1 LHRLTSCAQSFVV
14 GCRPLQQKE
23 RERKNRLNIDPRCGP
38 QKKSEREEE
47 IDIKTY
53 ILAHKEGKIKE
64 EGREERTP
72 GKKRDRQRA

>member
-1 LHRLTSCAQSFVV
+1 LSSSST
-14 GCRPLQQKE
+14 
-23 RERKNRLNIDPRCGP
+23 ERKNRLNIDPRCGP
-38 QKKSEREEE
+38 QKKSEREGE